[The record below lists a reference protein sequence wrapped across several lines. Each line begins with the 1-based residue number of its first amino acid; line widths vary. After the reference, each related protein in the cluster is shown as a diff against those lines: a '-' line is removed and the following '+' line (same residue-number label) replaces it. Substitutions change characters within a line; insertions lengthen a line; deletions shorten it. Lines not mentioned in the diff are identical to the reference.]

1 MPSIWRSVRGMVSS
15 RTSSRPPRP
24 DSDKLL
30 GDEWGSPLTSS
41 TSSSS
46 ASSSSWPDSPS
57 QSHPHPHPSRRSR
70 DYISHIVRR
79 LRRGNA
85 TLLLIDLLIVIV
97 LLIAFEPLI
106 TLLRRNEEF
115 FAPRVV
121 LSGPANIDPW
131 DQAADKPNG
140 IPRILHQTTAT
151 EVIPEKWRDSQN
163 SCKKAY
169 KDFEYKLWTDQS
181 ARDFLALE
189 YPWFVDIWDNYAFP
203 IQRADA
209 IRYFV
214 LHHFGGMYL
223 DMDTWC
229 NKTFPIERIESQG
242 SFQHRALFK
251 STLPTGITNDFM
263 ITSAR
268 HPAYAAAIAKLPMYN
283 ALTHFWARW
292 QPYAVIMISAGPM
305 FLTMVVKDYLM
316 QQPSLPSLTVGVIN
330 ATELAPYITDLESGT
345 WHQGDAKALMWI
357 GTRPWTWFGM
367 GAIGL
372 AVGLFIV
379 NRMLTWCYGCCVRG
393 SRGSSSD
400 IQGAFI
406 KLSKLV

>member
-1 MPSIWRSVRGMVSS
+1 MPSIWRSVRGMLSS
-15 RTSSRPPRP
+15 RASSRPPRP

-30 GDEWGSPLTSS
+30 ADEWGSPLTSS

-46 ASSSSWPDSPS
+46 ASSSSWPNSPS
-57 QSHPHPHPSRRSR
+57 QSHTLPHPSRKSR
-70 DYISHIVRR
+70 DYLYHIVRR

-85 TLLLIDLLIVIV
+85 TLLLIDLLIVV
-97 LLIAFEPLI
+97 SLLVAFEPLI

-203 IQRADA
+203 IQRADS

-229 NKTFPIERIESQG
+229 NQTFPIERIESQG

-263 ITSAR
+263 IASAR

-330 ATELAPYITDLESGT
+330 ATQLAPYITDLESGT

-357 GTRPWTWFGM
+357 GTRPWTWFSM

-372 AVGLFIV
+372 IGGLFVV
-379 NRMLTWCYGCCVRG
+379 NRMLMWCYGCCVRG
-393 SRGSSSD
+393 SRGSSSE
-400 IQGAFI
+400 GVFI

>member
-1 MPSIWRSVRGMVSS
+1 MPSLWRYVRGMVAPRASS
-15 RTSSRPPRP
+15 RSPRP
-24 DSDKLL
+24 ESDKLL
-30 GDEWGSPLTSS
+30 DGDWGSPLSSS

-57 QSHPHPHPSRRSR
+57 TQPHSHRPSSSN
-70 DYISHIVRR
+70 YLYHIARR
-79 LRRGNA
+79 LRRGTT
-85 TLLLIDLLIVIV
+85 TLLLIDLLIIV
-97 LLIAFEPLI
+97 LLLVAFEPLI

-121 LSGPANIDPW
+121 LSGPANIDAW
-131 DQAADKPNG
+131 DGAANKPNS

-169 KDFEYKLWTDQS
+169 KDFEYKLWTDKS

-189 YPWFVDIWDNYAFP
+189 YPWFIDIWDNYAFP

-214 LHHFGGMYL
+214 LHHYGGIYL

-229 NKTFPIERIESQG
+229 NQTFPVHRLESEG

-345 WHQGDAKALMWI
+345 WHQSDAKALMWI

-372 AVGLFIV
+372 VLGLFVV
-379 NRMLTWCYGCCVRG
+379 NRLLTWCYGCCVRG
-393 SRGSSSD
+393 ARSSSSESP
-400 IQGAFI
+400 FV
-406 KLSKLV
+406 KLSKVV